1 MITKSFYPIV
11 GLIIGMLFC
20 SASAFSQSKAKISIT
35 KNRNGDVE
43 TITRE
48 IEIKEGQDLESVLA
62 ETDIWQEFSNVEEGE
77 TYEINI
83 VKIKGGEEI
92 QQMNLFLG
100 DDFEMPEKKPF
111 LGVMLKE
118 VKSEPAKGVMI
129 SKIIDETAAADS
141 DLRAGDI
148 ILEIDGE
155 EVNTIEDVTRAI
167 SKNEP
172 GDKIKIKYDRDG
184 KTSKEKVNLGE
195 KPMEFFAKRFHH
207 GEPGRPPHPPRA
219 FHFEMPEMPE
229 APEIPEIHI
238 FTPDSEEA
246 PEFWEEKDLPFLGVT
261 PGQKQEKGVAVGTVI
276 SESAAEAM
284 GLQPGDVITSFNG
297 NEVNEFDLLADL
309 IGETKPEDNVTL
321 AIERNGETMNLEG
334 AMGKR
339 AFAKA
344 KNYRMHRDFIG
355 RDEDGAYSYEFQ
367 FDADTMNIKE
377 LKLEIQQQME
387 EYNREMQDFEKEM
400 ELLNEE
406 MKELDEE
413 MERIEV
419 EMTIEVM
426 EITDEDLERVNAN
439 SEDKK
444 LFKESTL
451 EFESIELFPNPTD
464 GRIRLTFE
472 TSKSGENLEILVFS
486 QNGKIVFREL
496 VPEFD
501 GSYENVID
509 ISEQANGNYF
519 LQVMMGEEVYSRK
532 LMKQ

>member
-1 MITKSFYPIV
+1 MITRSFFPAV
-11 GLIIGMLFC
+11 GLIIGMLLC
-20 SASAFSQSKAKISIT
+20 SASVFSQSKAKISII
-35 KNRNGDVE
+35 KNRNGEVE

-62 ETDIWQEFSNVEEGE
+62 ETDIWQEFSNVEDGE

-100 DDFEMPEKKPF
+100 DDFEMPQKKPF

-118 VKSEPAKGVMI
+118 VKSEPGKGVMI
-129 SKIIDETAAADS
+129 SKIIENTAAEKS

-155 EVNTIEDVTRAI
+155 EVNTIEDVTEAI
-167 SKNEP
+167 GSKEP
-172 GDKIKIKYDRDG
+172 GDKIRIKYERDG
-184 KTSKEKVNLGE
+184 KTSKEKIDLGE
-195 KPMEFFAKRFHH
+195 KPMEFFSKRFHS
-207 GEPGRPPHPPRA
+207 GEPGKPPHPPRA
-219 FHFEMPEMPE
+219 FHFEMPEIPE

-238 FTPDSEEA
+238 FTPDSAEA
-246 PEFWEEKDLPFLGVT
+246 PEFWKEKDLPFLGIT
-261 PGQKQEKGVAVGTVI
+261 PGQKREKGVTVGTVI

-284 GLQPGDVITSFNG
+284 GLQSGDVILSFND
-297 NEVNEFDLLADL
+297 NEVNDFDLLADL
-309 IGETKPEDNVTL
+309 IGETKPQENVTL
-321 AIERNGETMNLEG
+321 EIEREGQTMNLEG

-344 KNYRMHRDFIG
+344 KNYRMHRDFLG

-367 FDADTMNIKE
+367 FDSDTMNMEE
-377 LKLEIQQQME
+377 LRFEIQKQME
-387 EYNREMQDFEKEM
+387 EYNREMQNFEREM
-400 ELLNEE
+400 EQLDRE
-406 MKELDEE
+406 MEELDRE
-413 MERIEV
+413 MERVEV

-426 EITDEDLERVNAN
+426 KITDEDVEKVNAN
-439 SEDKK
+439 SGDKK

-451 EFESIELFPNPTD
+451 ELESIELFPNPTD
-464 GRIRLTFE
+464 GRLRLAFQ
-472 TSKSGENLEILVFS
+472 TSKSGENLEVLVFS

-519 LQVMMGEEVYSRK
+519 LQVMMGDEVYSRK